1 MKNTSKP
8 LRIALVAALE
18 GILLYRGTPVSI
30 RDTFAAAD
38 DIFPRVIIN
47 GFSTFEQGHKSG
59 FLYESTG
66 TIKISS
72 KFLVNATS
80 NMVDEIENDLL
91 GIVAPAPAGPF
102 VTLDGFFVWAVNLD
116 GSVPQEYEINPHKF
130 IDKNLRLNF
139 KIQQL

>member
-8 LRIALVAALE
+8 LRVALALSLD
-18 GILLYRGTPVSI
+18 GILTYRGTPVAI
-30 RDTFAAAD
+30 RDTFATVD

-47 GFSTFEQGHKSG
+47 GFSTFEQGHKTG

-72 KFLVNATS
+72 RFEMNATS

-91 GIVAPAPAGPF
+91 GILIPSPAGPF
-102 VTLDGFFVWAVNLD
+102 IELNGFNVWSITLD

-130 IDKNLRLNF
+130 IDKNIRLNF